1 MDDVG
6 LNIRFARTDDSR
18 LAALAPPHWRRKAAE
33 KRFQRDREQELVA
46 GGLLAD
52 MIADLHPG
60 LDDLAIEE
68 DPSGKPR
75 LRSHPG
81 IHFSLSHTEGLAMCV
96 VADHPVGCD
105 VEKVVPLDDDLKR
118 AIGSLEA
125 WTLKE
130 AAFKCGPSAVP
141 RPHPAPS
148 GYCAALAE
156 IMV

>member
-1 MDDVG
+1 MAEIELRV
-6 LNIRFARTDDSR
+6 RFARTDDTR
-18 LAALAPPHWRRKAAE
+18 LAALAPAHWRRKAAG
-33 KRFQRDREQELVA
+33 KRFAKDREQELVA

-52 MIADLHPG
+52 MIAALHPG
-60 LDDLAIEE
+60 LDDLAVEE
-68 DPSGKPR
+68 DAAGKPR
-75 LRSHPG
+75 LRALPG

-105 VEKVVPLDDDLKR
+105 VEKIVPLDDDLKR

-130 AAFKCGPSAVP
+130 AAFKCGASAVP
-141 RPHPAPS
+141 RVHPAPS

-156 IMV
+156 IML

>member
-18 LAALAPPHWRRKAAE
+18 LAALAPAHWRRKAAE
-33 KRFQRDREQELVA
+33 KRFAKDREQELVA

-52 MIADLHPG
+52 MIAALHPG
-60 LDDLAIEE
+60 LDDLVIEE
-68 DPSGKPR
+68 NAVGKPR
-75 LRSHPG
+75 LRAFPG

-105 VEKVVPLDDDLKR
+105 VEKIVPLDDDLKR
-118 AIGSLEA
+118 TIGSLEA

-130 AAFKCGPSAVP
+130 AAFKCGSSACKAHGV
-141 RPHPAPS
+141 PAPN
-148 GYCAALAE
+148 GYCAAVAQRG
-156 IMV
+156 